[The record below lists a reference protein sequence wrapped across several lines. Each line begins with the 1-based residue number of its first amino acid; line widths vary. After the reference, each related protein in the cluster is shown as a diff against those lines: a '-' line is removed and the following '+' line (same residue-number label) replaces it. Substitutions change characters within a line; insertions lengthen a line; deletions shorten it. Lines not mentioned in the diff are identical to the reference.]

1 MAILTNL
8 APVEENITFY
18 NGQTWKES
26 WVATDDNGDPIDLS
40 SATVTIQVREKQST
54 SSALV
59 FEADN
64 DAVGGIT
71 ISGADNNTI
80 DLLAIVDGDLGTWFW
95 DLRITLSPTESYVR
109 RAGTFENQAN
119 VTPAP

>member
-1 MAILTNL
+1 MPIVTNL
-8 APVEENITFY
+8 EPVEENITFY

-26 WVATDDNGDPIDLS
+26 WTATDDAGDPIDLS
-40 SATVTIQVREKQST
+40 TATVLIQVRKKQDSG
-54 SSALV
+54 SELI

-64 DAVGGIT
+64 DAIGGIT
-71 ISGADNNTI
+71 ISGAGNDTI
-80 DLLAIVDGDLGTWFW
+80 DLLKILDGDLGTWFW

-109 RAGTFENQAN
+109 RAGTFENVAN